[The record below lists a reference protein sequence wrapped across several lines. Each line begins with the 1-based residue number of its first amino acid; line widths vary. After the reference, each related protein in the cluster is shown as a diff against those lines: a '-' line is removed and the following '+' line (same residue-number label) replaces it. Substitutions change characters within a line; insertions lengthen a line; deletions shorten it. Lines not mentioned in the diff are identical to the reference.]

1 MSRNCRWDN
10 SNCKIWVKVSTGT
23 VACGND
29 AECPLNVAKMGFF
42 FNQFFPHSSPFG
54 GGEILGDK
62 GALFE

>member
-42 FNQFFPHSSPFG
+42 FQQKC
-54 GGEILGDK
+54 EIVI
-62 GALFE
+62 